1 MTRKINPQDISWFL
15 DLYRKKQIDLDPPYQ
30 RRSVWTPKDRR
41 YFLDTIFRNYASP
54 AVFLHK
60 TMDANG
66 VPLYH
71 VVDGKQ
77 RIETIAMYAA
87 GKIALDKDM
96 GDTRLNGKKFKNLN
110 EDQKKVFWD
119 YVLIV
124 EMLNTVEGAVV
135 DEIFARVN
143 RNARKLERQE
153 LRHAKYDGW
162 FITFVEGESEKEEW
176 KNLNIVTTARAKRM
190 KDVQFLSEIFLVIL
204 EGKIVG
210 FDQDYLDDK
219 YAEYDSPEES
229 APNFSEEEFSTKV
242 NRIKNYF
249 SQMEAHNSCITT
261 HAKSFINFYSIW
273 SVVALNLDQLPQ
285 AKKLAARYSNFMERV
300 AIIAGYKPEDIVT
313 TAEDT
318 KFREPYNYLVNS
330 KGAATDFTPRE
341 NRNSALKNDLGIKNE
356 DTAISS

>member
-54 AVFLHK
+54 AVFHHK
-60 TMDANG
+60 TMDDNG

-77 RIETIAMYAA
+77 RIETIAMFAG
-87 GKIALDKDM
+87 GKIALDKELT
-96 GDTRLNGKKFKNLN
+96 DTSLRGKKFKDLN
-110 EDQKKVFWD
+110 DDQRKAFWD

-124 EMLNTVEGAVV
+124 EMLDTVEGAVV

-162 FITFVEGESEKEEW
+162 FITFVEGESEKEVW
-176 KNLNIVTTARAKRM
+176 KKFHIVTTARAKRM
-190 KDVQFLSEIFLVIL
+190 KDVQFLSELFLVIL
-204 EGKIVG
+204 DGRIVG

-219 YAEYDSPEES
+219 YVEYDSPDES
-229 APNFSEEEFSTKV
+229 VPDFSEEEFSGKV
-242 NRIKNYF
+242 SRIKDYF
-249 SQMEAHNSCITT
+249 SQMESYNASITT

-273 SVVALNLDQLPQ
+273 SIVALNLDRLPQ
-285 AKKLAARYSNFMERV
+285 PEELAKRYASFMERV
-300 AIIAGYKPEDIVT
+300 AVISTYKPEDIVT
-313 TAEDT
+313 TAEDI

-341 NRNSALKNDLGIKNE
+341 NRHSALKTELGLKNE